1 MNLIRQYE
9 DELRPTA
16 ACDALDVSRATYYRW
31 KSAPAV
37 AEDSANGAAESK
49 SPKRQHPRGLSQEES
64 TTVLAAL
71 TFERF
76 SDQAPEQVYSALLDE
91 RIYLCSPR
99 TMYRVLARNRA
110 VRERRNQLRHPQYVK
125 PELLATGP
133 NQLWSW
139 DITKL
144 KVPGKWTYLYLY
156 VIIDVFSRKVVAW
169 TVAHHESQKL
179 AKSLILDAILENG
192 IDRDQLTIHADRG
205 AVMKAKTVSQLMA
218 DLGVE
223 KSHSR
228 PHVSNDNPYSESQF
242 KTLKYHH
249 TFPGV
254 FGCLE
259 DAKSFLAGFFD
270 WYNHQ
275 HKHSGIAYLSPDDV
289 HAGRA
294 QNILERRNE
303 ILAGAYERHPERFVR
318 KKPIHEI
325 LPREVW
331 INKPKF
337 DLGNSKVVA

>member
-9 DELRPTA
+9 DELGAEA

-31 KSAPAV
+31 KQESSV
-37 AEDSANGAAESK
+37 SGDSSGDATESER
-49 SPKRQHPRGLSQEES
+49 PERQHPRGLRPEENAA
-64 TTVLAAL
+64 VLAAL
-71 TFERF
+71 TSERF
-76 SDQAPEQVYSALLDE
+76 RDQAPEQVYSTLLDDGK
-91 RIYLCSPR
+91 YFCSPR
-99 TMYRVLARNRA
+99 TMYRILARNHA

-125 PELLATGP
+125 PELLATKP

-144 KVPGKWTYLYLY
+144 KMPGKWTYLYLY

-169 TVAHHESQKL
+169 TVAHYESQKL
-179 AKSLILDAILENG
+179 AKSLILDAILENDV
-192 IDRDQLTIHADRG
+192 DRGQLTIHADRG

-223 KSHSR
+223 RSHSR

-254 FGCLE
+254 FGSLE

-294 QNILERRNE
+294 KDILARRNE
-303 ILAGAYERHPERFVR
+303 ILAGAFARHPERFVR
-318 KKPIHEI
+318 KKPMHEV
-325 LPREVW
+325 LPNEVW
-331 INKPKF
+331 INKPKH
-337 DLGNSKVVA
+337 DLTDNKVA